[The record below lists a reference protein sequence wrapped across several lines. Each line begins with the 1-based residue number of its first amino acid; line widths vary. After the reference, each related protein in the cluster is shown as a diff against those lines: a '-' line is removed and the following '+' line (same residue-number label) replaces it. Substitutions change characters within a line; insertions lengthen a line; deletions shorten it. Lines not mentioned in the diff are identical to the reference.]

1 MTTVFVK
8 IMCSH
13 SIKSVLIYSL
23 VIYEYFLKE
32 KINLLG
38 KKSISDIVS
47 DETVEVLGVAPAM
60 FEKEV
65 GRGRGLN
72 RKSHLIQSSRK
83 KTSQFFRN
91 LQISLKSGTKTETKI
106 QAETETRKHAQ
117 DPLMQMSPL
126 WCFSIFMIY
135 GRASCPCFLVSV
147 SACVFAA
154 FFAWGFQRNVQ
165 ITKNQHVFYC
175 WNGIR

>member
-13 SIKSVLIYSL
+13 NSKSVLIYSL

-32 KINLLG
+32 RINLLG

-47 DETVEVLGVAPAM
+47 DETVEVLSVAAAM
-60 FEKEV
+60 FKKKV

-83 KTSQFFRN
+83 KN
-91 LQISLKSGTKTETKI
+91 
-106 QAETETRKHAQ
+106 
-117 DPLMQMSPL
+117 M
-126 WCFSIFMIY
+126 SIF
-135 GRASCPCFLVSV
+135 S
-147 SACVFAA
+147 
-154 FFAWGFQRNVQ
+154 
-165 ITKNQHVFYC
+165 
-175 WNGIR
+175 

>member
-1 MTTVFVK
+1 
-8 IMCSH
+8 MCSH

-47 DETVEVLGVAPAM
+47 DDTVEVLGVAPAM
-60 FEKEV
+60 FEKEM

-72 RKSHLIQSSRK
+72 RKSHPIQSSRK
-83 KTSQFFRN
+83 KTRRFFRN
-91 LQISLKSGTKTETKI
+91 PLISLKSSVKTETKT

-117 DPLMQMSPL
+117 DPLHNCDINIVNVVKFVHVHVCITCITLTS
-126 WCFSIFMIY
+126 
-135 GRASCPCFLVSV
+135 
-147 SACVFAA
+147 FAA
-154 FFAWGFQRNVQ
+154 IMCESVL
-165 ITKNQHVFYC
+165 
-175 WNGIR
+175 

>member
-32 KINLLG
+32 RINLLG

-47 DETVEVLGVAPAM
+47 DETVEVLGVAAAM
-60 FEKEV
+60 FEKQV
-65 GRGRGLN
+65 GRGRGFN

-83 KTSQFFRN
+83 KTRQFFCN
-91 LQISLKSGTKTETKI
+91 LM
-106 QAETETRKHAQ
+106 RKQRQKHKWKQRQENMRRTLSPQEVQTLQ
-117 DPLMQMSPL
+117 DFHLL
-126 WCFSIFMIY
+126 L
-135 GRASCPCFLVSV
+135 G
-147 SACVFAA
+147 
-154 FFAWGFQRNVQ
+154 G
-165 ITKNQHVFYC
+165 HV
-175 WNGIR
+175 

>member
-23 VIYEYFLKE
+23 IIYEYFLKE

-72 RKSHLIQSSRK
+72 RKSHLIQSSRRDK
-83 KTSQFFRN
+83 KT
-91 LQISLKSGTKTETKI
+91 
-106 QAETETRKHAQ
+106 
-117 DPLMQMSPL
+117 
-126 WCFSIFMIY
+126 
-135 GRASCPCFLVSV
+135 
-147 SACVFAA
+147 
-154 FFAWGFQRNVQ
+154 
-165 ITKNQHVFYC
+165 
-175 WNGIR
+175 

>member
-1 MTTVFVK
+1 MTTVFTN

-32 KINLLG
+32 RINLLG

-47 DETVEVLGVAPAM
+47 DEAVEVLGVAPAM
-60 FEKEV
+60 FEKKV

-72 RKSHLIQSSRK
+72 RKSHQIQSSRK
-83 KTSQFFRN
+83 KHIDFFVICGFIQNPAQKHVDFFRN
-91 LQISLKSGTKTETKI
+91 LQISSKSSAKTETKT

-117 DPLMQMSPL
+117 DPLPDS
-126 WCFSIFMIY
+126 
-135 GRASCPCFLVSV
+135 
-147 SACVFAA
+147 
-154 FFAWGFQRNVQ
+154 
-165 ITKNQHVFYC
+165 
-175 WNGIR
+175 

>member
-32 KINLLG
+32 RINLLG

-47 DETVEVLGVAPAM
+47 DETVEVLGVTAAM
-60 FEKEV
+60 FEKKV

-83 KTSQFFRN
+83 KT
-91 LQISLKSGTKTETKI
+91 
-106 QAETETRKHAQ
+106 
-117 DPLMQMSPL
+117 
-126 WCFSIFMIY
+126 C
-135 GRASCPCFLVSV
+135 
-147 SACVFAA
+147 
-154 FFAWGFQRNVQ
+154 
-165 ITKNQHVFYC
+165 
-175 WNGIR
+175 

>member
-32 KINLLG
+32 RINLLG
-38 KKSISDIVS
+38 KKSISGIVS

-72 RKSHLIQSSRK
+72 RKSHLIPVQQK
-83 KTSQFFRN
+83 KKHRFFRN
-91 LQISLKSGTKTETKI
+91 LWISLKSGTKTETKTPV
-106 QAETETRKHAQ
+106 ETETRKHVQ
-117 DPLMQMSPL
+117 DPLNMKD
-126 WCFSIFMIY
+126 
-135 GRASCPCFLVSV
+135 
-147 SACVFAA
+147 
-154 FFAWGFQRNVQ
+154 
-165 ITKNQHVFYC
+165 ITFVK
-175 WNGIR
+175 

>member
-23 VIYEYFLKE
+23 VIYEYFLNE
-32 KINLLG
+32 RINLLG

-47 DETVEVLGVAPAM
+47 DETVEVLGVAAAM
-60 FEKEV
+60 FEKKV

-83 KTSQFFRN
+83 KTRQFFCN
-91 LQISLKSGTKTETKI
+91 PQISLKSGVKTETKT

-117 DPLMQMSPL
+117 DPLAQL
-126 WCFSIFMIY
+126 FVHDFSNL
-135 GRASCPCFLVSV
+135 GTLL
-147 SACVFAA
+147 
-154 FFAWGFQRNVQ
+154 
-165 ITKNQHVFYC
+165 FYC
-175 WNGIR
+175 KIDTNYVT